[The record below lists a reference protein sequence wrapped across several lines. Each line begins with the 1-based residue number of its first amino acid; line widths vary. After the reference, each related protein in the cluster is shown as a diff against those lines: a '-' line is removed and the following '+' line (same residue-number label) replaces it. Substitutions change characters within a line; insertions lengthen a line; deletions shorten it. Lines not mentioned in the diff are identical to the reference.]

1 MEENMNIIPEGNE
14 VIAEAVTE
22 EETVQ
27 AVEQAAAEILEEPSE
42 EDGQPEEKTDNGPD
56 LVGMTIASGVKPLE
70 MRFAQINSCY
80 RKLPIAYRSFTYIN
94 SISMGV
100 IPPEKYAFA
109 ADVSEQGMA
118 IAKWNIR
125 EGIRTVRRFIS
136 EGRHVDFVTVRCP
149 AKLAFEVDLYDWMK
163 GIMEEYDFHTPEKLC
178 LEFPQSLL
186 YENEEKARL
195 SMLNLKLLKV
205 RTVLSGCGADDCPTS
220 RLLRVPVDM
229 VILDPAMTV
238 LAGDR
243 DKSNSLSMLISY
255 LQSMQTEV
263 IAEGVRNDDQIATLS
278 RAGCIGYIPSP
289 AYSGT
294 VNHGPLRMRLDEAVI
309 QKEEDV

>member
-1 MEENMNIIPEGNE
+1 MEENMNIVPEQE
-14 VIAEAVTE
+14 QIVAEQPE
-22 EETVQ
+22 EQETVQ
-27 AVEQAAAEILEEPSE
+27 EVTAEADEPETEPVNEEQQSN
-42 EDGQPEEKTDNGPD
+42 EDGEIQTD

-94 SISMGV
+94 SVSMGV
-100 IPPEKYAFA
+100 IPPEKYGFA
-109 ADVSEQGMA
+109 ADVSEQGIE
-118 IAKWNIR
+118 IARWNIR
-125 EGIRTVRRFIS
+125 EGIRTIRKFIS

-205 RTVLSGCGADDCPTS
+205 RSMLSGCGADDCPTS
-220 RLLRVPVDM
+220 RLMRVPVDM
-229 VILDPAMTV
+229 VILDPAITI

-243 DKSNSLSMLISY
+243 EKSGSLSMLISY
-255 LQSMQTEV
+255 LQSMHVEV
-263 IAEGVRNDDQIATLS
+263 IADGVRSDDQITTLS

-289 AYSGT
+289 AYSGMI
-294 VNHGPLRMRLDEAVI
+294 NHGPLRMRLEEAVL
-309 QKEEDV
+309 QKEEEI